1 MGMLKNIDAKMQVN
15 QDLVRQSAV
24 NSDPVLPTYHLFQNI
39 YQYAIVTLFDY
50 CTTRE
55 FLPLMIISELLLPVL
70 PVLSVRI

>member
-50 CTTRE
+50 CTTRAN
-55 FLPLMIISELLLPVL
+55 FSQNIVFATHDNQ
-70 PVLSVRI
+70 